1 MKIFKKLI
9 RLMMI
14 VFLFVKPVIALA
26 VDPSYAPS
34 YQLAEEVIIKNGEF
48 NDGLN
53 HWIVSNPGSNNPAL
67 VTDESGNHYV
77 MASNGEN
84 ILQYVQL
91 KPKTTYQFTY
101 YVIGDPSFP
110 AIVEFGTL
118 NHGEGFISLKDERH
132 YNGAWKQHEF
142 SFTTP
147 EGENTYIIRFAS
159 SGNGTAYFDNV
170 QATALDLEAPTNP
183 KNLKVNDVSSDS
195 VSLSWEAATD
205 NVGVMGYLVYRDNQ
219 LIQTV
224 TDADLAYTDNGLT
237 EDTTY
242 TYEVRAV
249 DQAGN
254 VSAASNAVTA
264 RTKLASSSPP
274 AVPLNLK
281 VTSVTTDSVSLSW
294 ESATDSIDVIGYIIY
309 RDNQLIQGVIGAEE
323 VAYTDIGLMEDTMY
337 TYQVRAVDQAGN
349 ISEMSNTVTAKTKPT
364 EEILPP
370 AAPLNLRI
378 DDVTTNSVS
387 LSWQEAID
395 NVDVASY
402 NVYRDDQLVQTLTG
416 TDLTYIDTGLMEDTT
431 YTYIVKAVDPS
442 GNLSEASNAVTART
456 KSAEDLTPPTAP
468 LNLRIDD
475 VTTNSVSL
483 SWEAAIDDVG
493 VNGYHVYRDDQ
504 LVQTLSGTDLTYI
517 DTGLM
522 EATTYTYKIR
532 AVDQAGN
539 LSEASNAVKARTK
552 MTIEVSRPLPPTKL
566 RSARVT
572 EHEVALMWDAP
583 NESKEI
589 MSYQVYRNNVL
600 VGEVAG
606 ETSLYTDKDL
616 QENTKYSYVVKSKN
630 KEGNLSEESNKIIVQ
645 TSKKH
650 ETVPPLE
657 EEIVKE
663 STEKPPVAK
672 ETETINNGAINKGK
686 EEAKVNKNTAK
697 KVSKQLPATGN
708 KVSPLLQLLGLTIVS
723 ATILLSYRRQK
734 KSHQAK
740 QPGTNA

>member
-1 MKIFKKLI
+1 
-9 RLMMI
+9 MMI
-14 VFLFVKPVIALA
+14 VFLFVKPVIVVA

-132 YNGAWKQHEF
+132 YNDAWKQHEF

-224 TDADLAYTDNGLT
+224 TGADLAYTDNGLT

-254 VSAASNAVTA
+254 VSVASNAVTA

-349 ISEMSNTVTAKTKPT
+349 ISEMSNTVTARTKPT

-387 LSWQEAID
+387 LSW
-395 NVDVASY
+395 
-402 NVYRDDQLVQTLTG
+402 
-416 TDLTYIDTGLMEDTT
+416 
-431 YTYIVKAVDPS
+431 
-442 GNLSEASNAVTART
+442 
-456 KSAEDLTPPTAP
+456 
-468 LNLRIDD
+468 
-475 VTTNSVSL
+475 
-483 SWEAAIDDVG
+483 EAAIDDVG
-493 VNGYHVYRDDQ
+493 VTGYHVYRDDQ
-504 LVQTLSGTDLTYI
+504 LIQTLSGTELSYI

-539 LSEASNAVKARTK
+539 LSEASSAVKARTK

-630 KEGNLSEESNKIIVQ
+630 KEGDLSEESNKIIVQ

-657 EEIVKE
+657 EEIEKE

-672 ETETINNGAINKGK
+672 ETETKNNGAINKGK
-686 EEAKVNKNTAK
+686 EEEKVNKNTAK

-723 ATILLSYRRQK
+723 VTILLSYRRQK